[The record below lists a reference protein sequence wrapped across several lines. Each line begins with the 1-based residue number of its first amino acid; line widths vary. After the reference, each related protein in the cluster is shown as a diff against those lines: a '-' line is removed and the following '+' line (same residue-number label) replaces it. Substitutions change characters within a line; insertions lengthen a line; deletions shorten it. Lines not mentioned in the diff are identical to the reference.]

1 MKLTIL
7 VINDA
12 NEKMLTEREV
22 GKDVTIQETDK
33 HVEISWVSQGIQ
45 RERFTGRRVEVH
57 GPVGFIVAWTR

>member
-22 GKDVTIQETDK
+22 GKDVTIQETDR
-33 HVEISWVSQGIQ
+33 HVEIS
-45 RERFTGRRVEVH
+45 
-57 GPVGFIVAWTR
+57 